1 MDGGHGLGIG
11 DERDPPPHFAGR
23 KEELGWLQERLDR
36 VCAGDGASGGINLVV
51 GTPGAGKTHLAME
64 FAKRVGAAKRADG
77 VKVAAELTDTSMLGM
92 DDALLFLEIAKALG
106 EEKGARKIADLDAK
120 TTGRQFGL
128 QGLKYGSTKD
138 VARSTGRLA
147 SLLKTSG
154 ERGLWK
160 RKALVLMFDELQTI
174 TDRQAASL
182 ATLHQGLHGCPIM
195 LVGIGLQHSQ
205 AVLAE
210 RGISRTKRP
219 WRLGSLSREESL
231 EAIQRGFEKAVGEM
245 PSAVAEKL
253 AEASQGFPQ
262 HINGYL
268 QGAQAAYRKH
278 GGLHSEAALVDALAL
293 GDDIRIGYYNARLSA
308 SRVRDEMIALTGAMA
323 GTEDMRRR
331 DAERAVADA
340 DAEFDGRDAVERA
353 VRHGVLTQT
362 DEDRVLFGIPS
373 FRQHMVEQW
382 RDAEREKR
390 A

>member
-1 MDGGHGLGIG
+1 M
-11 DERDPPPHFAGR
+11 
-23 KEELGWLQERLDR
+23 
-36 VCAGDGASGGINLVV
+36 
-51 GTPGAGKTHLAME
+51 
-64 FAKRVGAAKRADG
+64 
-77 VKVAAELTDTSMLGM
+77 
-92 DDALLFLEIAKALG
+92 
-106 EEKGARKIADLDAK
+106 
-120 TTGRQFGL
+120 
-128 QGLKYGSTKD
+128 
-138 VARSTGRLA
+138 
-147 SLLKTSG
+147 
-154 ERGLWK
+154 WK

-174 TDRQAASL
+174 TERQAASL

-219 WRLGSLSREESL
+219 CQLGCLSREESF

-253 AEASQGFPQ
+253 ADASQDFPQ

-278 GGLHSEAALVDALAL
+278 GGMRSEAALVDALAL
-293 GDDIRIGYYNARLSA
+293 GDDIRIAYYNARLSA
-308 SRVRDEMIALTGAMA
+308 SKVRDEMIALTGAMA